1 MKAED
6 LWGNPTDR
14 ACETLFLESSHPVQ
28 GLPETISYPL
38 RKKSLVLEGLV
49 VEKPGVVRIMIKS
62 EEEKVLAEAGPLLI
76 QEEGFSG
83 Y

>member
-28 GLPETISYPL
+28 GLPETVSYPL
-38 RKKSLVLEGLV
+38 GKKSLVLEGLV
-49 VEKPGVVRIMIKS
+49 VENPGVVRILVKS
-62 EEEKVLAEAGPLLI
+62 EEEKILAEAGPLLI
-76 QEEGFSG
+76 QEEGVS
-83 Y
+83 